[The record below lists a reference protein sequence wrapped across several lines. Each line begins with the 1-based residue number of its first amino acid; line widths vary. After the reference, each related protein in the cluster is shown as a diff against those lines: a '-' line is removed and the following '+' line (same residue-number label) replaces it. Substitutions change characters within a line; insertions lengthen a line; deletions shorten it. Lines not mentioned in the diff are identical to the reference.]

1 MPRLE
6 DIKNGNFVVTD
17 RTSLSHNGQVYRGKK
32 QINELVDRVLPDSE
46 GANDSKANKAARK
59 LSKADAKK
67 RDDQQAAASPAPT
80 KGGNKPAAAATPPA
94 EAPGDTTDAK

>member
-6 DIKNGNFVVTD
+6 DIKSGDFVVTD

-32 QINELVDRVLPDSE
+32 QINELVARVLPDSE

-59 LSKADAKK
+59 LSKTEAKK
-67 RDDQQAAASPAPT
+67 RDDQRAAASPAPT
-80 KGGNKPAAAATPPA
+80 AGANKPSAAATPPA
-94 EAPGDTTDAK
+94 TTPGDATSSK

>member
-6 DIKNGNFVVTD
+6 DIKNGNFEVTD

-32 QINELVDRVLPDSE
+32 AINELVARVLPDSE

-59 LSKADAKK
+59 LSKAEAKK
-67 RDDQQAAASPAPT
+67 RDDNRAAASPAPSANA
-80 KGGNKPAAAATPPA
+80 NKPSDAATPPA
-94 EAPGDTTDAK
+94 EAPAQPASSK